1 MRTIVVSELDKW
13 GRVDIG
19 LAPML
24 VDKHHGLVLP
34 HQQSTAII
42 NGLASLSIWS
52 QFGQGSKVTFKV
64 NTLCTWICSSWICFK
79 KQSFHDINIDTD
91 LLVVLTNKQEYLLNS
106 LSERGIVAY
115 ECVLEMCFNDVDTF
129 WKSMWKQVQTLRAQL
144 PVSFCYRWM
153 SFELMIFQVQVS
165 LLSCW

>member
-1 MRTIVVSELDKW
+1 
-13 GRVDIG
+13 
-19 LAPML
+19 ML

-42 NGLASLSIWS
+42 NGRLASLSIWS
-52 QFGQGSKVTFKV
+52 QFGHSSKLTLKLTLFARGSVV
-64 NTLCTWICSSWICFK
+64 HGSVS

-115 ECVLEMCFNDVDTF
+115 ECVLEMCFNDVDPF
-129 WKSMWKQVQTLRAQL
+129 
-144 PVSFCYRWM
+144 
-153 SFELMIFQVQVS
+153 
-165 LLSCW
+165 